1 MHQWVLTKLLRSGT
15 FGNVIF
21 IESRVFTARLKDL
34 AGEADRDVLEQIQSD
49 LLKNPTRGAIV
60 EGLGGIRK
68 ARSANPGRSKGKR
81 GGYRYLFL
89 YLEHKQHIHL
99 LLLFDKDDQA
109 DLSNDERK
117 LLRNL
122 VHQVKNA

>member
-1 MHQWVLTKLLRSGT
+1 
-15 FGNVIF
+15 VIF

-49 LLKNPTRGAIV
+49 LLKNPTRGSIV

-68 ARSANPGRSKGKR
+68 ARSANPGRGKGKR

-99 LLLFDKDDQA
+99 LLLFDKDDEA
-109 DLSNDERK
+109 DLSKEERK
-117 LLRNL
+117 LLRDL
-122 VHQVKNA
+122 VHQISKT